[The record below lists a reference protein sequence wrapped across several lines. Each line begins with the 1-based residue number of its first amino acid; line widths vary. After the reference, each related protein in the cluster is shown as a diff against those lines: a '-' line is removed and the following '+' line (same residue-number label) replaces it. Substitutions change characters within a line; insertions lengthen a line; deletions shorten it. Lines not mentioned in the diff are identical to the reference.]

1 MAPKRKII
9 GLQRLQGEWINNCLV
24 MDSRP
29 TDWAEEEARRFP
41 EPWSNQN
48 PALHALRRLA
58 ILADAGAVRLLL
70 SISGEDCKKER
81 LIHAAADTD
90 VVAARAVEAARNAR
104 AFIAA
109 NPREASAESMVA
121 RSPPP
126 SSCDSM
132 GDSSSE

>member
-1 MAPKRKII
+1 MAPKRKFV
-9 GLQRLQGEWINNCLV
+9 GLQRLHDEWINNCLV
-24 MDSRP
+24 MESLQ
-29 TDWAEEEARRFP
+29 TDWAEEEARMFP
-41 EPWSNQN
+41 EPWLNQN
-48 PALHALRRLA
+48 SSLHALRRLA

-70 SISGEDCKKER
+70 SISGQDCKKER

-109 NPREASAESMVA
+109 NPREATPVVA

-126 SSCDSM
+126 PSCDSM
-132 GDSSSE
+132 DDSSSE